1 LDLPPAK
8 PKRRDIKND
17 TNEAASTMT
26 KIQMTGDIIMH
37 ENAIT
42 VDKQDLHI
50 GEEDTLAKLLA
61 IDTHSYDEKHVN
73 DKIARDVDNEH
84 MTTLERPEAYKTAC
98 KLDMMY
104 KTNIAVNKVDL
115 FVKKEMLTHDTNLH
129 DGKNKI
135 IQGARSDDMHMN
147 EGAEYVTT
155 SNRHDAYDAA
165 YKMDDDKT
173 HTETNKMAD
182 MHEYEEES
190 LTKNEHPRRR
200 NVMTSQTETVD
211 ATKILAYMD
220 ENYNIPSQEGIKTK
234 PFCSP
239 REREADARV
248 NPYSVTNKNAN
259 AWGGASGGHS

>member
-1 LDLPPAK
+1 MQQTKYEEEGWVQLHNDYNESHDDKDNDEFDTPGLSSEEDDLATILDLPPAK

-26 KIQMTGDIIMH
+26 KIQMTGDIITH

-42 VDKQDLHI
+42 VDEQDLHI
-50 GEEDTLAKLLA
+50 GEE
-61 IDTHSYDEKHVN
+61 
-73 DKIARDVDNEH
+73 
-84 MTTLERPEAYKTAC
+84 
-98 KLDMMY
+98 
-104 KTNIAVNKVDL
+104 
-115 FVKKEMLTHDTNLH
+115 EMLTHDTNLH
-129 DGKNKI
+129 DGKNEI

-155 SNRHDAYDAA
+155 SNRHDAYETA
-165 YKMDDDKT
+165 YKMDDDKA

-190 LTKNEHPRRR
+190 LTKNEHPRCG

-220 ENYNIPSQEGIKTK
+220 VNYNIPSQKGDETENLYNIDEDK
-234 PFCSP
+234 PTAALGNLYSIGETNQEEDAANKEHTNGVPNMKEPRGSP
-239 REREADARV
+239 
-248 NPYSVTNKNAN
+248 
-259 AWGGASGGHS
+259 